1 MKHTVWHNGVI
12 ESIDDGHI
20 KVKIV
25 QTSACAS
32 CKVAAQCHASDRKEK
47 MIDVYHVNGES
58 YRVGEEVKVVASA
71 STGMNAVVIAFV
83 IPFVIMVAA
92 VFVST
97 LLSDDELIAAMA
109 GVVSLTPYYI
119 CLFLLR
125 DRIGKR
131 FAFTLEKVMNN

>member
-12 ESIDDGHI
+12 ESINDGHI

-47 MIDVYHVNGES
+47 IVDVYHVEGQS
-58 YRVGEEVKVVASA
+58 YRVGEEVKVIASA

-83 IPFVIMVAA
+83 VPFIIMVAA
-92 VFVST
+92 VFVCSRLT
-97 LLSDDELIAAMA
+97 DDEIIAAMA
-109 GVVSLTPYYI
+109 GVVSLIPYYI
-119 CLFLLR
+119 GLFLLR
-125 DRIGKR
+125 DRIRER
-131 FAFTLEKVMNN
+131 FAFTLEKIMNN

>member
-47 MIDVYHVNGES
+47 MIDVYQVNGES

-131 FAFTLEKVMNN
+131 LAFTLEKVMNN